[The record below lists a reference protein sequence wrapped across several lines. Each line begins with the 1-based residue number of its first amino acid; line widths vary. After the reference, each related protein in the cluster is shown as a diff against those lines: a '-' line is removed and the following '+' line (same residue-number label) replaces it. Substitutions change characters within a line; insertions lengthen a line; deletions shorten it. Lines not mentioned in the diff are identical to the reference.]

1 MWISKKEYD
10 FLKVNAEKNINAECE
25 ILKAKENQSMLVAR
39 AMEEYSAKLEEL
51 DKYKN
56 LCADS
61 YATNYHI
68 LSVIKCNCETVN
80 MILTE
85 TIKTENG
92 EESTVNKFSSIESF
106 ANYMKC
112 FNDIIMKYV
121 KEQLGESNT

>member
-10 FLKVNAEKNINAECE
+10 FLKFNAEKNINAECE

-39 AMEEYSAKLEEL
+39 AMEEYSATLEEL

-56 LCADS
+56 LCVDS
-61 YATNYHI
+61 YATNYQI
-68 LSVIKCNCETVN
+68 LSAIKCNCETVN

-92 EESTVNKFSSIESF
+92 EESTVSKFSSIESF

-112 FNDIIMKYV
+112 FNDNIMKYV
-121 KEQLGESNT
+121 KEQLSESST